1 MREEWKRQLVSP
13 LFWGL
18 LIGSVLINFWV
29 LANFGGQRDLVKK
42 SREVWEETQLSVSKE
57 SAGLYVKEL
66 EMAEEKAAGVPTI
79 EQVMDGTLHLIQELN
94 GEMLGSAFSSS
105 LMLTGDAEEY
115 VKDEYAKLDEVLE
128 ENRKDGTAA
137 GFFVPGNRG
146 FFELFSRWIPLS
158 CTLEGILASILF
170 MMKSVSEPFSVGTAA
185 VVYTTKTGR
194 KGQKTRRRAAALSG
208 VAFSAGIWGLTI
220 LCACVV
226 YPLGRLWQ
234 TRVGSMMILDSFL
247 PVISRL
253 PLTAASYVGVEF
265 LISMLTTVL
274 FSYISFVFVTKNKNS
289 FRSFIQLGF
298 ICACIY
304 TVTSLFPKDTR
315 LFFTVQYNPVNLVQ
329 KAGHWLVSGG
339 SFFSSQYYEVTVLLL
354 WGCVIGV
361 AVYLAGRRFAGE
373 DL

>member
-1 MREEWKRQLVSP
+1 MREEWKRQISSP

-18 LIGSVLINFWV
+18 LAGSILMNLWV
-29 LANFGGQRDLVKK
+29 LGNFGGQRDLVQK
-42 SREVWEETQLSVSKE
+42 SQEAREEIRLPVSEE

-66 EMAEEKAAGVPTI
+66 EMVEEKASGVPTV
-79 EQVMDGTLHLIQELN
+79 EQVMDGTLHMIQELD

-105 LMLTGDAEEY
+105 VMLTGDAEEY
-115 VKDEYAKLDEVLE
+115 VKDEYAKLDGVIE

-137 GFFVPGNRG
+137 GFFVPGSRG
-146 FFELFSRWIPLS
+146 FFELFSRWIPLF
-158 CTLEGILASILF
+158 CTLESILAGILF

-194 KGQKTRRRAAALSG
+194 KGQKTRRRAAVLSG
-208 VAFSAGIWGLTI
+208 IMFSAGIWGLTI
-220 LCACVV
+220 LCACVA
-226 YPLGRLWQ
+226 YPLGSLWK
-234 TRVGSMMILDSFL
+234 TRIGSMMILDSFL

-253 PLTAASYVGVEF
+253 PLTAAGYVGAEF

-274 FSYISFVFVTKNKNS
+274 FAYISYVFVTRNKNS

-298 ICACIY
+298 VCACIY

-315 LFFTVQYNPVNLVQ
+315 LFFTAQYNPVNLAQ

-339 SFFSSQYYEVTVLLL
+339 SFFSPQYYEVTVLLL
-354 WGCVIGV
+354 WGCVIGM
-361 AVYLAGRRFAGE
+361 AAYLAGRRFAGE